1 MLQANKR
8 IPQGAGLAQVL
19 VQRAATV
26 TLDWDLRQKSRFDCI
41 DSEGRRVG
49 VFLPRGTLLRGGD
62 LLLTLDG
69 TLLRVIAAP
78 QSLLRITHCPE
89 HGSPFDLLRAA
100 YHLGNRHVP
109 IELQPD
115 QLKIEPD
122 HVLADML
129 VQMGLVVEAVED
141 AFEPEAGAYGE
152 HATMGHSH
160 GHGGHSHGHH
170 HHGPDGHENPDGG
183 HEQAH

>member
-1 MLQANKR
+1 MLHASER
-8 IPQGAGLAQVL
+8 IPQGAGLAPVL
-19 VQRAATV
+19 LQRAPTL
-26 TLDWDLRQKSRFDCI
+26 TLDWDLRQKSRFDCE
-41 DSEGRRVG
+41 DGEGRRVG

-62 LLLTLDG
+62 MLVTLDG
-69 TLLRVIAAP
+69 SLLRVVAAP

-89 HGSPFDLLRAA
+89 QGSPFDLLRAA

-129 VQMGLVVEAVED
+129 VQMGLLVAAVEE

-160 GHGGHSHGHH
+160 GQH
-170 HHGPDGHENPDGG
+170 HHGPGAHGHEHPQGG
-183 HEQAH
+183 HGQ

>member
-1 MLQANKR
+1 MLQATKR
-8 IPQGAGLAQVL
+8 IPQGGGLAQVL
-19 VQRAATV
+19 IQRSATV
-26 TLDWDLRQKSRFDCI
+26 TLDWDQRQKSRFDCQ

-62 LLLTLDG
+62 MLLTLDG
-69 TLLRVIAAP
+69 TLLRVVAAP
-78 QSLLRITHCPE
+78 QSLLRITPCAE
-89 HGSPFDLLRAA
+89 QGSPFDLLRAA

-115 QLKIEPD
+115 QFKIEPD

-129 VQMGLVVEAVED
+129 VQMGLVVEAVEE

-160 GHGGHSHGHH
+160 GHGHH
-170 HHGPDGHENPDGG
+170 HHDGGDHQEGG
-183 HEQAH
+183 HEHSHDGHGHEH